1 MDCIVSKDMACSV
14 FGAQALMEA
23 LYRHGEGEHA
33 LRLLT
38 SKTRRSWVAMLE
50 SGSTITLEA
59 WNPLYK
65 DTEDWNH
72 VWGSAPANII
82 PTLLM
87 GVEPLEPGF
96 ASMRI
101 RPQPGHLERAS
112 LDLPTIR
119 GTVHEDFQS
128 TPERFVLNVN
138 LPANT
143 TTQIDLPD
151 LGDGDGEAVKDVAVK
166 DATVRVVKDG
176 VKCEFQREGRFLRI
190 DSVGSGAHTF
200 EVSTVGTRQ

>member
-1 MDCIVSKDMACSV
+1 
-14 FGAQALMEA
+14 LLEA
-23 LYRHGEGEHA
+23 LYRNGEGEHA

-38 SKTRRSWVAMLE
+38 SKLTHSWNSMLE

-59 WNPLYK
+59 WTPLYK

-72 VWGSAPANII
+72 VWGAAPANVI

-96 ASMRI
+96 ALMSI
-101 RPQPGHLERAS
+101 RPQPGHLEHAS

-119 GTVHEDFQS
+119 GTVHVDLKS
-128 TPERFVLNVN
+128 SPERFVLNTR

-143 TTQIDLPD
+143 TAKVYLPD
-151 LGDGDGEAVKDVAVK
+151 LGGGGPEV
-166 DATVRVVKDG
+166 TVDG
-176 VKCEFQREGRFLRI
+176 VKRQAVREGKFLLI
-190 DSVGSGAHTF
+190 EPVGSGPHTF
-200 EVSTVGTRQ
+200 DRGKP